1 MVHPL
6 CRRTGTATCGCN
18 QGQGYSGM
26 FQTVQA
32 PLLNRKNSGS
42 FALKL
47 SSLALLSLSEIYAL
61 ESLSGLDETVPRY
74 KTLAMEG
81 QRHRSAFLV
90 KEGMAMRSRMMA
102 DGGRQII
109 SFLIP
114 GDLSDLHIPPSPVA
128 EHSITALTTMR
139 IAPISYT
146 KLTNL
151 CLEHPNIRAALLRN
165 EMQEN
170 SILRER
176 LVSLGRRD
184 ARSRIAGL
192 LCELFWR
199 HNAVGLVSGSLFQV
213 PLTQMELGDALGL
226 TSVHVN
232 RTLKEFREKSLIKM
246 AHRKLHVQDLDS
258 LQEIAGVTSNYLYF
272 DTAH

>member
-1 MVHPL
+1 M
-6 CRRTGTATCGCN
+6 
-18 QGQGYSGM
+18 GM
-26 FQTVQA
+26 PQTSRA
-32 PLLNRKNSGS
+32 PLLSRKNFGS

-47 SSLALLSLSEIYAL
+47 SSLILLSLSEVSAL

-81 QRHRSAFLV
+81 QHHRSAFLV
-90 KEGMAMRSRMMA
+90 KEGMAMRSRMMPN
-102 DGGRQII
+102 GGRQII
-109 SFLIP
+109 SFMLP
-114 GDLSDLHIPPSPVA
+114 GDLSDFRIPPSPVA
-128 EHSITALTTMR
+128 EYSITALTTMR

-146 KLTNL
+146 RLTNL
-151 CLEHPNIRAALLRN
+151 CLEHPNIHAALLRS

-184 ARSRIAGL
+184 ARGRIAGL

-199 HNAVGLVSGSLFQV
+199 HSAVGLINGDLFQV
-213 PLTQMELGDALGL
+213 PLTQTELGDALGL

-232 RTLKEFREKSLIKM
+232 RTLKEFRAKSLVKM
-246 AHRKLHVQDLDS
+246 AQRKLHVQDLES
-258 LQEIAGVTSNYLYF
+258 LQEIAGITSSYLYLASTPKSVASF
-272 DTAH
+272 ASRTA